1 MLKKVLA
8 TAAMTA
14 SAVGTIAG
22 PAMAIGNDSDVANG
36 NASKTGYGNTKTGG
50 EQSPQMSLIQGTLNK
65 PCLGIGKIEAQ
76 SLIALLANIGVQDVP
91 VLSSQQQQ
99 QCTDNSTIDDGDDPL
114 SHILDEIPV
123 ISGNGSGN
131 RGTSAHGDGFGHHG
145 GFGHHD
151 GDHGDHGHDGG
162 FGHHDGGHGH

>member
-8 TAAMTA
+8 TAALTA

-36 NASKTGYGNTKTGG
+36 NASRTGYGNTMTGG

-65 PCLGIGKIEAQ
+65 PCLGIGKIGLQ
-76 SLIALLANIGVQDVP
+76 SLIALINVGVQDVP

-99 QCTDNSTIDDGDDPL
+99 QCTDNSTISDGDDPL
-114 SHILDEIPV
+114 SHILDEIPIV
-123 ISGNGSGN
+123 SGNGSGN
-131 RGTSAHGDGFGHHG
+131 GR
-145 GFGHHD
+145 
-151 GDHGDHGHDGG
+151 
-162 FGHHDGGHGH
+162 